1 MDWHGL
7 RLDNRYDGVPD
18 ETQAPIPV
26 DGTFTHQLRFPDAGF
41 YWYRPHRFA

>member
-18 ETQAPIPV
+18 ETQQPIPV
-26 DGTFTHQLRFPDAGF
+26 GGTFTHQLQFPDAGF